1 MCSNCS
7 GDDPKPESFALF
19 DVSSPGGA
27 DRFAGTASGKRKRYR
42 TGRVCAEFARAALTQ
57 AIQRVRGSKSHVR
70 IIGSVDQQSFVNLN
84 LGGSVGEYMANSGN
98 PRDVAKPV
106 EIRVSS
112 DAIIEVFANCG
123 SDQNM
128 PNARGVSEREYFSA
142 WEESY
147 AERVDSRRT
156 LTGFRRTRRLKHLVA
171 YGALVAVAAVAIWC
185 AAS

>member
-1 MCSNCS
+1 
-7 GDDPKPESFALF
+7 
-19 DVSSPGGA
+19 
-27 DRFAGTASGKRKRYR
+27 
-42 TGRVCAEFARAALTQ
+42 
-57 AIQRVRGSKSHVR
+57 
-70 IIGSVDQQSFVNLN
+70 
-84 LGGSVGEYMANSGN
+84 MANSGN